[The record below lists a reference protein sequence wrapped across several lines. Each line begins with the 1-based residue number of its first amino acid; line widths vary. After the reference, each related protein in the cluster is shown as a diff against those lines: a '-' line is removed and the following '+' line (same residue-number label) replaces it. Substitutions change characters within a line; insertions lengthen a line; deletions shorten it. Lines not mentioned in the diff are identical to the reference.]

1 MVPRYAGASLG
12 LLAFFITIT
21 AGLWVRNPVEV
32 ILSRSILALFVFCFI
47 GLLLGG
53 AAQMVI
59 AEYERGRESEI
70 LKRYRE
76 ATEAQA
82 DSGGPSE
89 AQGALTA
96 ASSEG
101 EGQSTGA

>member
-12 LLAFFITIT
+12 LLAFFITI
-21 AGLWVRNPVEV
+21 AVGLWVRNPVEV
-32 ILSRSILALFVFCFI
+32 ILSRGILALFVFCFI

-70 LKRYRE
+70 LRRYRE
-76 ATEAQA
+76 TTGAQV
-82 DSGGPSE
+82 DSE
-89 AQGALTA
+89 APSDAQEAFTV

-101 EGQSTGA
+101 EGQSTGV